1 MKFKSAKILL
11 LVLGILVIITA
22 IYTFIQ
28 RAPKVE
34 KPFANTEFIRIE
46 VKSKDTLSVL
56 EKVGE
61 TWKLVEPI
69 EFPVD
74 TSLFYPFL
82 RKLKDLEIDEIVS
95 KREEKHSDFEVD
107 TKGVELKI
115 HWGNRSKTLI
125 VGKMAGDFIHWYLR
139 FPPASE
145 TYLSKGLSKFLIDKR
160 PNDWRDH
167 TIFSFNSQDVT
178 ELHLG
183 NKKIVRSD
191 TLWMMD
197 KKIIEDKKVKP
208 ILDVLSNLRAD
219 GFSTEEFETKF
230 EVKMIF
236 KSSIDSEEPLE
247 EKVLYIGEKKDN
259 NYFVSIQG
267 TPTIFLLS
275 SWKVDRIKN
284 FDIP

>member
-1 MKFKSAKILL
+1 MKFKSARILL

-22 IYTFIQ
+22 IYIFIQ
-28 RAPKVE
+28 RAPETK
-34 KPFANTEFIRIE
+34 KPFANTEITRIE

-69 EFPVD
+69 DFPVD

-82 RKLKDLEIDEIVS
+82 RKLKDLEIDEVVS
-95 KREEKHSDFEVD
+95 KREAKHSDFEVD

-115 HWGNRSKTLI
+115 HWDNRSKTLI
-125 VGKMAGDFIHWYLR
+125 VGKMAGDFMHWYLR

-145 TYLSKGLSKFLIDKR
+145 TYLSKGLSRFLIDKR

-178 ELHLG
+178 ELHLEG
-183 NKKIVRSD
+183 KKLVRND
-191 TLWMMD
+191 TLWMMG
-197 KKIIEDKKVKP
+197 KKIVEDKKVKP
-208 ILDVLSNLRAD
+208 ILDVLFNLRAD

-230 EVKMIF
+230 EVKIIF
-236 KSSIDSEEPLE
+236 KSSIDSEKSVE
-247 EKVLYIGEKKDN
+247 EKTLYIGEKKDN
-259 NYFVSIQG
+259 NYLVSIKG

-275 SWKVDRIKN
+275 AWKVDRIKN
-284 FDIP
+284 FDLP